1 MEDPASEVA
10 GVVRALVDKPTLR
23 RQAETLKKYAT
34 DDVEFYHFYANVNA
48 GLRALIAIYQAA
60 QFFLNYSGVDFH
72 NIVYDADKND
82 VAVRMTVYVR
92 PWILLWLPVPL
103 RLFVLLE
110 LQDVI
115 VNGKTVK
122 KIRVQRDYFI
132 RAPIVEFIPIV
143 GQVYDSTSLRFVGG
157 NFLALF
163 IQFVQWLVS
172 FLFPPKYWK
181 EVLGL
186 DSGDVAFRID

>member
-1 MEDPASEVA
+1 MEDPANEVE

-34 DDVEFYHFYANVNA
+34 NDVEFYHFYANVNS
-48 GLRALIAIYQAA
+48 GLRALIAMYQAA

-72 NIVYDADKND
+72 NIVYDADKNNI
-82 VAVRMTVYVR
+82 AVRATVYVR
-92 PWILLWLPVPL
+92 PWVLLWRTVPL
-103 RLFVLLE
+103 RLFILLE

-132 RAPIVEFIPIV
+132 RAPAVEFIPII
-143 GQVYDSTSLRFVGG
+143 GDIYDSESLRFFWG
-157 NFLALF
+157 NTLAFLV
-163 IQFVQWLVS
+163 QFFQWLIS
-172 FLFPPKYWK
+172 ALFPPKYWQSW
-181 EVLGL
+181 LGL
-186 DSGDVAFRID
+186 DSGDVAMRRD